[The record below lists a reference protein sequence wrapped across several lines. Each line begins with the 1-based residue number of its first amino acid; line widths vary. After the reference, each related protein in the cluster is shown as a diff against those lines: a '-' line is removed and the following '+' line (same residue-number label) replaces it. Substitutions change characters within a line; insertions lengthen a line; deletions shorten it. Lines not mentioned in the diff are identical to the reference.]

1 LNKTLPW
8 QQGQDHRESMAMA
21 VPENTEKHISLVRP
35 PESTGELREGQQEK
49 LAMAEEKQ
57 YETTNA

>member
-1 LNKTLPW
+1 
-8 QQGQDHRESMAMA
+8 MAMA
-21 VPENTEKHISLVRP
+21 VPENTEKHINLVRP
-35 PESTGELREGQQEK
+35 PESTVELREGQQEK